1 MITIKIEL
9 PHIEEKLKTFMK
21 GGEGYDSVI
30 RGVATS
36 MKGVI
41 QKRIHEEGKAADGGN
56 IGQYDTTHPLYVNP
70 RKSPKQFTPMG
81 KTGKTKF
88 ENGQPHKTKYFNSYK
103 GFREEI
109 GRPTDTVNLSLT
121 GQMNSQFTI
130 IPTSDGYG
138 LGWNNT
144 EMYKRSQG
152 LEMKYNKV
160 IWGLT
165 DEEQKQAVEVANF
178 EVGKII
184 DKSFGN
190 YNY

>member
-36 MKGVI
+36 MLGVVK
-41 QKRIHEEGKAADGGN
+41 KRIHEDGKDANGEN

-70 RKSPKQFTPMG
+70 NKSPKSFAPMG

-88 ENGQPHKTKYFNSYK
+88 KNGLPHKTKYFDSYK
-103 GFREEI
+103 GFREGI
-109 GRPTDTVNLSLT
+109 GRPTDKVNLSLS
-121 GQMNSQFTI
+121 GQMNSQFTV
-130 IPTSDGYG
+130 IPTENGYG

-144 EMYKRSQG
+144 EMYDRSQG
-152 LEMKYNKV
+152 LETKYNKV

-165 DEEQKQAVEVANF
+165 KEENEQAVDVANF
-178 EVGKII
+178 EISKII
-184 DKSFGN
+184 N
-190 YNY
+190 R